1 MAIRLRE
8 GGKHFC
14 GGSIVSDKWSV
25 TAAHCFEEVSARH
38 IFVTAGHLKKVN
50 NKAKNEAGYQA
61 NLVDEVVGKYDP
73 IRSGHNVAATRSITY
88 LWFSVHDSYHKR
100 VIYADIAL
108 LKMRYP
114 WKFTDFVKPV
124 CLPSQKFD
132 PEDDAICAI
141 AGWGSTDGNRQV
153 LNQATIPKFN
163 WKRLV

>member
-25 TAAHCFEEVSARH
+25 SAAHCFEEVSARH

-50 NKAKNEAGYQA
+50 VKAKNEAGYQA
-61 NLVDEVVGKYDP
+61 NLVDEVVGK
-73 IRSGHNVAATRSITY
+73 SICMLVTC
-88 LWFSVHDSYHKR
+88 LSVTNINLLVILVHDSYHKR

-114 WKFTDFVKPV
+114 WRFTDFVKPV
-124 CLPSQKFD
+124 CLPSHKYD
-132 PEDDAICAI
+132 PEDGAVCAI

-163 WKRLV
+163 WKR